1 MKRVVLGLTL
11 ALCASFVNGAEESE
25 QSLQLAQGE
34 GRELT
39 IARCVICHSVD
50 YIEMVSP
57 VMSRPAWEKTVRKMI
72 DAFGAPVS
80 DEEARQILEY
90 LSANYSAQ
98 RP

>member
-1 MKRVVLGLTL
+1 MTRVAIALGLM
-11 ALCASFVNGAEESE
+11 LCASLASGSE
-25 QSLQLAQGE
+25 QGEQNVQLLQGA

-39 IARCVICHSVD
+39 VARCVICHSVD

-57 VMSRPAWEKTVRKMI
+57 VMNRTVWEKTVRKMI

-80 DEEARQILEY
+80 DEEAQQIVEY
-90 LSANYSAQ
+90 LSEHYSGQ